1 MNSIEGLQA
10 GLGQGARVA
19 GKADAILHGWRGVGR
34 GRSYGRGDCRLDNLI
49 FRHGSFRALNSYQD
63 CKRPQG
69 TTFIIQRS
77 QGNTVAIFFDAT
89 NWVLLNGHRN
99 VRLCRF
105 LLSYTANAYEIFKA
119 TTCKIPRM
127 ESVGPQWPCL
137 SLVQMN
143 WWHDTYSF
151 AWIQEDLGCFLAL
164 SFAR

>member
-34 GRSYGRGDCRLDNLI
+34 GRSYGRGACRLDNLI
-49 FRHGSFRALNSYQD
+49 FRHGGFRALNSYQD

-89 NWVLLNGHRN
+89 NWMLLNGHRN

-105 LLSYTANAYEIFKA
+105 SLSCAAKADEIPKAMTCENPAHNHCGFIVALLGLGAD
-119 TTCKIPRM
+119 
-127 ESVGPQWPCL
+127 ESV
-137 SLVQMN
+137 
-143 WWHDTYSF
+143 
-151 AWIQEDLGCFLAL
+151 A
-164 SFAR
+164 